1 MSLWSPGSN
10 VSLSEHALHLPLFLF
25 PQLAA
30 RSSDNVGDTSGR
42 TGIADLKIV
51 FMTGENNLDALAVI
65 VAFFLGALR
74 AKGGQST
81 SGPSIGSGF
90 LCDSCKYNHPN
101 TCSLPDRPNATRC
114 ADYKRRGD

>member
-1 MSLWSPGSN
+1 MRRFFEGFVATLCIAAMLGFAVQLHSPSYWG
-10 VSLSEHALHLPLFLF
+10 
-25 PQLAA
+25 
-30 RSSDNVGDTSGR
+30 
-42 TGIADLKIV
+42 
-51 FMTGENNLDALAVI
+51 LAVI

-74 AKGGQST
+74 AKGGRSTSGAT

-114 ADYKRRGD
+114 ADYKRRGA